1 MIWTMHWMILKRPQ
15 NGRSVHRMEILDI
28 FAGGW
33 AGSSRSR
40 WSSGLSSEGAAAAS
54 GRRRRQCPA
63 RHWQRSGL
71 PAVVAGPDDSEGVR
85 VGSARIAASSMCA
98 ERGPKC
104 RVGRA
109 YPDRRAGSAGLRW
122 PGCPG
127 CLSTRKRR
135 AGRGHSLAPPGR
147 PARVTGPVVRV
158 GAILRGPP
166 PGPGPSAI
174 RDVSVTRP
182 GPSPVSRGSEAPARW
197 GPRGGVA
204 DSMAMPATPERRGR
218 RQPPTSRRR
227 PPRWRPA
234 GL

>member
-109 YPDRRAGSAGLRW
+109 YDVSGGRLGRSPVARVPWLPFDAEA
-122 PGCPG
+122 PGVPG
-127 CLSTRKRR
+127 TQPR
-135 AGRGHSLAPPGR
+135 PPGTGHRARR
-147 PARVTGPVVRV
+147 PRR
-158 GAILRGPP
+158 AILRGPP
-166 PGPGPSAI
+166 PPRPSPSAG
-174 RDVSVTRP
+174 RTLSVTRP
-182 GPSPVSRGSEAPARW
+182 AASSVFRGSEAPARW
-197 GPRGGVA
+197 GPRPQGGV
-204 DSMAMPATPERRGR
+204 G
-218 RQPPTSRRR
+218 
-227 PPRWRPA
+227 
-234 GL
+234 